1 MSLRVASAAGGL
13 PLLALAIWFGSP
25 GPDRTPI
32 SPLLWLSAVVAFLA
46 AAGALEI
53 CQMAGRHRR
62 GAAAQVAAVWS
73 VALVGGAHF
82 IASGYPVQETLPAV
96 VAIWALAFGA
106 WLPRRPAGGIGL
118 VGWGVTLGAAL
129 YPGGLLSYA
138 PLLRG
143 LEQGR
148 EWVLVAASVTFAS
161 DSAAFFVG
169 RRFGRTPLAPEVSPG
184 KTWEGGAGAVLGA
197 LGAMAGLAFLLGLDA
212 PLAQLLVLGALMGVV
227 GQLGDLVESR
237 LKRLA
242 GVKDSGRIIP
252 GHGGVLDR
260 VDSIVFNLVLV
271 YYFVVW
277 AVQ

>member
-1 MSLRVASAAGGL
+1 MSLRVASAAVGL
-13 PLLALAIWFGSP
+13 PLLAIAIWFGSP
-25 GPDRTPI
+25 GPDRTPL
-32 SPLLWLSAVVAFLA
+32 SPLAWFSAVVALVA
-46 AAGALEI
+46 ALGALEI
-53 CQMAGRHRR
+53 CQMAGKQGR
-62 GAAAQVAAVWS
+62 ATASQVAAVWS

-82 IASGYPVQETLPAV
+82 VASGYPVEETLPAV

-118 VGWGVTLGAAL
+118 LGWGLTLGAAL

-138 PLLRG
+138 PLLRA
-143 LEQGR
+143 LRQGR
-148 EWVLVAASVTFAS
+148 EWVLVAVFVTFAA

-169 RRFGRTPLAPEVSPG
+169 RKFGRTSLAPEISPG
-184 KTWEGGAGAVLGA
+184 KTWEGAAGGVLGA
-197 LGAMAGLAFLLGLDA
+197 VGAMAALAFLLDLDA
-212 PLAQLLVLGALMGVV
+212 PWAQLLVLGALMGVA

-260 VDSIVFNLVLV
+260 VDSIVFNVVLV

>member
-1 MSLRVASAAGGL
+1 MSLRVASATAGL

-25 GPDRTPI
+25 GLDRTPV
-32 SPLLWLSAVVAFLA
+32 SPLVWFSAVVALLA
-46 AAGALEI
+46 AVGAMEVCQLAGK
-53 CQMAGRHRR
+53 QGR
-62 GAAAQVAAVWS
+62 GTASEVAAVWS

-82 IASGYPVQETLPAV
+82 VASGYSVEETLPAV
-96 VAIWALAFGA
+96 VAVWALAFGA
-106 WLPRRPAGGIGL
+106 WLPRRPRGGIGL
-118 VGWGVTLGAAL
+118 AGWGLTLGAAL

-138 PLLRG
+138 PLLRA

-148 EWVLVAASVTFAS
+148 EWVLVAAFVTFAA
-161 DSAAFFVG
+161 DSSAFFVG
-169 RRFGRTPLAPEVSPG
+169 RRFGRTPLAPEISPG
-184 KTWEGGAGAVLGA
+184 KTWEGGMGGVLGA
-197 LGAMAGLAFLLGLDA
+197 LGAMVGLAFLLGLDA
-212 PLAQLLVLGALMGVV
+212 PMAYLLGLGALMGVV
-227 GQLGDLVESR
+227 GQLGDLLESR

-277 AVQ
+277 VVQ